1 MNDLIYRWK
10 SVKPVQMADKLS
22 LPSGF
27 VMDMYNHSNCD
38 VVTATGKKDT
48 HFLKLYV
55 WELNYLSFSG
65 AYSCLRVELTFARQ
79 LSFFIV
85 TIYVPCFMIV
95 IVSWMSFWID
105 HKAVRERER

>member
-10 SVKPVQMADKLS
+10 SSNPVQMTKNLS
-22 LPSGF
+22 LPGGF
-27 VMDMYNHSNCD
+27 KLDGHADKSCD
-38 VVTATGKKDT
+38 VVTAT
-48 HFLKLYV
+48 
-55 WELNYLSFSG
+55 G

-105 HKAVRERER
+105 HKAVMNTS